1 MALLEK
7 PNADSALWKFAGD
20 TLKEDRAMFDRYYY
34 VLLLDILLY
43 LYVLLLDILLY
54 LLFYGSLSATCARR
68 MGP

>member
-43 LYVLLLDILLY
+43 L
-54 LLFYGSLSATCARR
+54 LFYGSLSATCARR